1 MENAFGR
8 IVSIMVCVV
17 LMFIIPFMYAEKRT
31 EYVQQMYVTEK
42 TVEFVDSVRNTG
54 RITKDML
61 ELYKRQID
69 GLSGRRQ
76 IKMTHVIHGVSGK
89 EQTDTEYDI
98 SDIEREIY
106 ENNRDYG
113 FRKDEYFKVLVL
125 KSGKYGSADAVCTYG
140 GYIRNETY

>member
-31 EYVQQMYVTEK
+31 EYVQQLYVTEK

-61 ELYKRQID
+61 ELCFHNT
-69 GLSGRRQ
+69 GLNWL
-76 IKMTHVIHGVSGK
+76 H
-89 EQTDTEYDI
+89 
-98 SDIEREIY
+98 
-106 ENNRDYG
+106 
-113 FRKDEYFKVLVL
+113 
-125 KSGKYGSADAVCTYG
+125 
-140 GYIRNETY
+140 

>member
-31 EYVQQMYVTEK
+31 EYVQQLYVTEK

-69 GLSGRRQ
+69 GLSGRRL

-89 EQTDTEYDI
+89 EQTDAEYDI

-125 KSGKYGSADAVCTYG
+125 KNGKYGGVDAVCTYG